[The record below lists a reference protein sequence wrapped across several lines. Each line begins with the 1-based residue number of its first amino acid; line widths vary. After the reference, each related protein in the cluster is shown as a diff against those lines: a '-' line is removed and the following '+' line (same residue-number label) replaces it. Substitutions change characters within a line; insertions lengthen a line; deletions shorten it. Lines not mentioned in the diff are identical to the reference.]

1 MRSGGDDMARQR
13 NNVSRLPQS
22 VRAVIA
28 AALDEGQTYDAI
40 RALPE
45 VAAACAERGLA
56 LHNNSFLAYSQSAEY
71 DEYRRCVRRYAE
83 ELERRRVAAY
93 MVNAGR
99 GADAMADVATYEL
112 LRIVQ
117 AKLDAGDDLDAR
129 ELSAVSGALAAY
141 QRNRIAQ
148 DKDAAARRLEAANAE
163 LEERINRL
171 SADYESQLTALR
183 AKLAAGG
190 DRTLSD
196 DALSEIEHR
205 MGLL

>member
-1 MRSGGDDMARQR
+1 MARQR
-13 NNVSRLPQS
+13 NNVARLPQA

-40 RALPE
+40 RELPE
-45 VAAACAERGLA
+45 VAAACAERGIA
-56 LHNNSFLAYSQSAEY
+56 LHNNSFLSYSQSAEY

-93 MVNAGR
+93 LVNTGR

-117 AKLDAGDDLDAR
+117 AKLDAGDDLDAK

-148 DKDAAARRLEAANAE
+148 DKDAAAKRLEAANAA
-163 LEERINRL
+163 LEARI
-171 SADYESQLTALR
+171 AAITEEYKSQLAALR
-183 AKLAAGG
+183 AKLDAGG
-190 DRTLSD
+190 DRALSD
-196 DALSEIEHR
+196 DALSEIERR